1 MLKKAREATGI
12 RDDPSFNDFAKATAG
27 VKKLLRITKKS
38 IQEVF
43 IFNIFI
49 IIARR
54 TQKELS
60 CSSSGMEKQEGYC
73 ILIIGIVNLQEKCK
87 SFLILEKYSLIS
99 LPEKQEM

>member
-1 MLKKAREATGI
+1 MNIEGDCNDIESIVKKKAADLTEEDKQKLNDFQEKYGPVKNQLSANVQKAREATGI

-43 IFNIFI
+43 TFDIFI

-54 TQKELS
+54 T
-60 CSSSGMEKQEGYC
+60 
-73 ILIIGIVNLQEKCK
+73 
-87 SFLILEKYSLIS
+87 
-99 LPEKQEM
+99 